1 VQPIYYLYFSVYKLA
16 LDRIGP
22 GYRMDHNRGSAEE
35 AVRQAVQQLQFNANT
50 DTLGMNAQLSRA
62 GDQAQVTLTPSMTMV
77 DRNKDSLEASAS
89 DCTVA
94 AQSNTGHNGQNLG
107 AAESPRE
114 CNTCICIFRVN

>member
-1 VQPIYYLYFSVYKLA
+1 MQPIYYLYFSVYKLA

-50 DTLGMNAQLSRA
+50 DTLGMRMA
-62 GDQAQVTLTPSMTMV
+62 
-77 DRNKDSLEASAS
+77 DRNKDSLGASAS
-89 DCTVA
+89 NCTVA